1 MPFEVREREARVE
14 PPLEGPHALRNLG
27 AELSDAR
34 VSISEALAHPEYW
47 GAEGNTAATPALQGL
62 ELLAG
67 LADALASDQQGHAI
81 EAAWWKL
88 NRLWQVWHQWFPAP
102 GLDGAV
108 WRAVGRVRAACWH
121 GRMISTIWEGSKTNW
136 PNYREEAR
144 RLGQVCRSI

>member
-1 MPFEVREREARVE
+1 
-14 PPLEGPHALRNLG
+14 
-27 AELSDAR
+27 
-34 VSISEALAHPEYW
+34 
-47 GAEGNTAATPALQGL
+47 L

-67 LADALASDQQGHAI
+67 LADALVSDQRGHAI
-81 EAAWWKL
+81 DAAWLRVDKL
-88 NRLWQVWHQWFPAP
+88 WATWHQWVPAP

-121 GRMISTIWEGSKTNW
+121 DHMACTIWEGSKTKW